1 MGHPQIRLVGN
12 TSKKNRSSQEKS
24 AQKTW
29 VNLNGEEWQRV
40 YIHRRRESCQ
50 CGPFSTI
57 QVTIVT
63 EAFCKSSCLRK
74 ISLQCPEREAAWC
87 HGSIAAEDGWIPA
100 RTASCSMLS
109 TQCYN
114 VDSQSVWELKRAPN
128 VKTLANHTKH
138 WLQALKLLHISFKS
152 EECSS
157 NQELLE
163 GKTFHT
169 AVPPSVF
176 KLSWLM
182 LLKLSLFTRYLWFL
196 YFLSKIR
203 L

>member
-1 MGHPQIRLVGN
+1 MSEFKQGGVAEGLYTQKEGELSVWAFLNNTGHHSYRGFL
-12 TSKKNRSSQEKS
+12 
-24 AQKTW
+24 
-29 VNLNGEEWQRV
+29 L
-40 YIHRRRESCQ
+40 
-50 CGPFSTI
+50 
-57 QVTIVT
+57 
-63 EAFCKSSCLRK
+63 SSCLRK
-74 ISLQCPEREAAWC
+74 ISLRCPEREAAWC

-109 TQCYN
+109 TRCYN